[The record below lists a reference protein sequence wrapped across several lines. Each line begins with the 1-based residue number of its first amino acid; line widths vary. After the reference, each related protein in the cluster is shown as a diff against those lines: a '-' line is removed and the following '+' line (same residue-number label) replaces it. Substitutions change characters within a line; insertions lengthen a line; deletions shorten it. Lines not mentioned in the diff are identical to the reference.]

1 MFKKLYF
8 VSVISLLAVIVLLAT
23 GCSKEATTTT
33 QSTTTTLPAGTP
45 TAQSG
50 DTVQVNYTLKLSNGS
65 VYQTTVGGTPFQFTL
80 GQNQVIPG
88 FEAAVTGMAV
98 GQTKTVTIPAAQ
110 AYGTQKS
117 ATNPLGGQNL
127 TFVITLL
134 KIGTQ

>member
-1 MFKKLYF
+1 MFQKLYF
-8 VSVISLLAVIVLLAT
+8 VSVIYLLAGIILLAT

-33 QSTTTTLPAGTP
+33 LPAGTSI
-45 TAQSG
+45 AQSG

-65 VYQTTVGGTPFQFTL
+65 IYQTTVGGTPFQFTL

-88 FEAAVTGMAV
+88 FESAVTGMAI
-98 GQTKTVTIPAAQ
+98 GQTKTVIIPAAQ

-117 ATNPLGGQNL
+117 ATNPLAGQNL

-134 KIGTQ
+134 EIEPW